1 MVSFT
6 EGGTLTTERSVL
18 PVAVS
23 AEKAAVRKSRKEGD
37 NCPTVDAFGFS
48 HQSVSLDEES
58 LPSAEPQV
66 CQDLELS
73 GLTTNGTSLVTYF
86 GH

>member
-1 MVSFT
+1 M
-6 EGGTLTTERSVL
+6 TERSVL

-23 AEKAAVRKSRKEGD
+23 AEQEAVRKSWKEGD
-37 NCPTVDAFGFS
+37 NCPTVDAFSFS
-48 HQSVSLDEES
+48 HQSVSLDDES

-73 GLTTNGTSLVTYF
+73 GL
-86 GH
+86 